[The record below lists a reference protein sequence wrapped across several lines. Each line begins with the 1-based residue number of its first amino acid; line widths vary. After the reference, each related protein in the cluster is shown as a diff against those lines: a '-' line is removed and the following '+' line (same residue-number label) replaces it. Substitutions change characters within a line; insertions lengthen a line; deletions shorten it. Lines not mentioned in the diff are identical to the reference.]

1 MEIINEKNEGRIKNE
16 KKREKNGVEGP
27 GIETRGKR
35 RGKVLWEAAVEVVI
49 KQGLMEVANC
59 PPHV

>member
-1 MEIINEKNEGRIKNE
+1 MKKMRAELKM
-16 KKREKNGVEGP
+16 KKRERKNGVEGP

>member
-1 MEIINEKNEGRIKNE
+1 M
-16 KKREKNGVEGP
+16 KKMRAELKMKKEREKNGVESP

>member
-1 MEIINEKNEGRIKNE
+1 MNEMRAEWE
-16 KKREKNGVEGP
+16 KKNGDEGP
-27 GIETRGKR
+27 GIKMRGKR

-49 KQGLMEVANC
+49 NQGLMEVANC

>member
-1 MEIINEKNEGRIKNE
+1 MRAEWKMK
-16 KKREKNGVEGP
+16 KNGVEGP